1 MAIRSDSGGH
11 TRSRIPRVTL
21 AVSGKSNFGA
31 SVSHGGAILIV
42 EDDRDSRDALEG
54 ILTYSGYVVKACAT
68 GEDALAAF
76 VQQTYSLVI
85 LDLMLPDTGG
95 YEVLRQIRTVRDV
108 PIIILSGLNGV
119 KHKVHGLRLGADD
132 YLSKPFD
139 AEELLARIDARL
151 RRAKSEQQYSCGPVS
166 VDVVERQALVHGEPV
181 ALTRRQFDLLALL
194 VSTPGRP
201 FTREEILERV
211 WGTTFVSPRNVTE
224 QVRLLRQRL
233 RAGGMMNDIIEATP
247 GFGYRSRDRM

>member
-1 MAIRSDSGGH
+1 M
-11 TRSRIPRVTL
+11 T
-21 AVSGKSNFGA
+21 VSGEA
-31 SVSHGGAILIV
+31 EVDTAAQYGGAILIV
-42 EDDRDSRDALEG
+42 EDDQDSRDALEG
-54 ILTYSGYVVKACAT
+54 ILTYSGYFVKACAT
-68 GEDALAAF
+68 GEEALTAF
-76 VQQTYSLVI
+76 LQETYSLVI

-95 YEVLRQIRTVRDV
+95 YEVLRRIRMVRDV
-108 PIIILSGLNGV
+108 PIIILSGLNGT

-151 RRAKSEQQYSCGPVS
+151 RRAKSEQQHSCGPVT
-166 VDVVERQALVHGEPV
+166 VDVSERQALVHGKPV

-194 VSTPGRP
+194 MSAPGRP
-201 FTREEILERV
+201 FTREQILERV
-211 WGTTFVSPRNVTE
+211 WGTTFVSPRNVNE

-233 RAGGMMNDIIEATP
+233 KAAGLENDIIEANP

>member
-1 MAIRSDSGGH
+1 M
-11 TRSRIPRVTL
+11 TV
-21 AVSGKSNFGA
+21 AVSGDSNYG
-31 SVSHGGAILIV
+31 SPVSQGGSILIV

-54 ILTYSGYVVKACAT
+54 ILTYSGYTVKACAT

-76 VQQTYSLVI
+76 MRETFSLVI

-95 YEVLRQIRTVRDV
+95 YEVLRRIRTVRDV
-108 PIIILSGLNGV
+108 PIIILSGLSDT
-119 KHKVHGLRLGADD
+119 KHKVHGLKLGADD

-166 VDVVERQALVHGEPV
+166 VDVIERQTLVHGEPV

-194 VSTPGRP
+194 MSAPGRP

-211 WGTTFVSPRNVTE
+211 WGTTFVSPRNVNE

-233 RAGGMMNDIIEATP
+233 KAAGMTTDIIEATP
-247 GFGYRSRDRM
+247 GFGYRSRDRV